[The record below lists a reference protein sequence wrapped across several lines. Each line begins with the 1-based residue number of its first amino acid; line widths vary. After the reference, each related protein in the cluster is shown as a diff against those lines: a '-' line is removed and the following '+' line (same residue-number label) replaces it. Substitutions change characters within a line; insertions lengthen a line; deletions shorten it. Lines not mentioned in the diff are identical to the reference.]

1 MAGNYTVTYTGAD
14 YEITRRGITLAADA
28 KSKVYGT
35 GEKALTYTIGGLGL
49 AFSDT
54 VTGALNREAGET
66 VGKYAINQGAL
77 NVDAA
82 VAGNYTVTYT
92 GADYEITKAP
102 LTVTANNKTVKYDGT
117 AYLGGNGVAYSG
129 FVLGENESSLGL
141 IPTYGGTSQGA
152 VNKGEYALT
161 PGGLPLGNYDYNY
174 VNGTLTI
181 EAIPF
186 GIVTWQA
193 NMKPDDV
200 YKYVT
205 TLALPVDQK
214 DVTYSIVD
222 QNGNSYRDIGGQR
235 ATIDSKGEVL
245 VGRILGAKEFY
256 VQANIKNDSGN
267 YLTDVDRKVVNIG
280 KPDDYENPFRR
291 LLNPPSP
298 IPLDKLDEFF
308 YYRGK
313 TPDNTTGPDKFYSD
327 VNTKERT
334 LGPSGKLFSDET
346 KVTFPGVT
354 GVDFYAMDKL
364 TQTDPVT
371 TVELGAPKT
380 VIYAKEINLGIQG
393 LDKQILHGSRQ
404 TIPDYSDLTD
414 LETGVGNATGVG
426 VTDKITTASLN
437 PSQKNIPYYLRSAF
451 LKVVPYNTINPA
463 SVDDPDEGRMFA
475 GDYVAY
481 LTYWKTKG
489 VDAAGS
495 KTVNL
500 FNQIALSADLP
511 FGSPANGINVFLS
524 DYYGQAVQGAG
535 GDPVTGIYQP
545 GTGSLMENFVG
556 GIDPNGEFQ
565 LQIEDVGH
573 FARGVLDDWSVYLT
587 QRILI
592 NIANG
597 AGKELS
603 FISGDAGTR
612 VDGTLWNLELAKL
625 SFLSTANVTITD
637 SDFYQTGDSWKAE
650 SALDLTMSGVGIR
663 GGTASSSVTLAA
675 GGAVD
680 LKNFNLGGIS
690 STTISAGKGVKIEND
705 GDVQLDNVA
714 MTSTSAGGAEVG
726 NIAVVRTKDGSL
738 EMRNVTIEG
747 FSSAEVGSDSLKN
760 KGRVLMSGTA
770 ATKYNIKELVGAAVN
785 ADTKIQM
792 SMKDGGGA
800 LDGTML
806 VEGSLPV
813 ATRLAQTMAELGESL
828 PEATANANVQ
838 AKEIDLSANRINF
851 NNAALVAMNSITAR
865 ANTVLL
871 QNSFMTVVRNSG
883 SINMYVQTG
892 LVNRTYDTVAAG
904 YLNFAGAASN
914 FRIGNV
920 LNLTIANSKDISDAI
935 SGGQMLENPATAQA
949 GKVNVLKL

>member
-1 MAGNYTVTYTGAD
+1 MTIGGAGAGNYNLVQPTTLTANITAKDLTVFNGVAQS
-14 YEITRRGITLAADA
+14 R
-28 KSKVYGT
+28 VYDGT
-35 GEKALTYTIGGLGL
+35 TVA
-49 AFSDT
+49 T
-54 VTGALNREAGET
+54 VTGVGLQDVAVGFGTDNDRKYYTGDKVELVGDGSWAFASKN
-66 VGKYAINQGAL
+66 VGKGKQVTLTGVSL
-77 NVDAA
+77 SGLD
-82 VAGNYTVTYT
+82 AGNYNLIQPGLT
-92 GADYEITKAP
+92 GEITAAP
-102 LTVTANNKTVKYDGT
+102 FEITTYKSEMRPDEIFRFVK
-117 AYLGGNGVAYSG
+117 
-129 FVLGENESSLGL
+129 
-141 IPTYGGTSQGA
+141 
-152 VNKGEYALT
+152 
-161 PGGLPLGNYDYNY
+161 
-174 VNGTLTI
+174 
-181 EAIPF
+181 
-186 GIVTWQA
+186 
-193 NMKPDDV
+193 
-200 YKYVT
+200 
-205 TLALPVDQK
+205 TLAFDVDLG
-214 DVTYSIVD
+214 DLTFTIVD
-222 QNGNSYRDIGGQR
+222 ANGNPYGDGR
-235 ATIDSKGEVL
+235 ATIVSPGNATDAGQVE
-245 VGRILGAKEFY
+245 VGRILGAENFY
-256 VQANIKNDSGN
+256 VKADIKNEFGN
-267 YLTDVDRKVVNIG
+267 YLTDTDKKLVTIL
-280 KPDDYENPFRR
+280 KPLDYENPFRK
-291 LLNPPSP
+291 LLNPSSSP

-308 YYRGK
+308 FYRGK
-313 TPDNTTGPDKFYSD
+313 ADGYTDGPSQFYSD
-327 VNTKERT
+327 VKTKERT
-334 LGPSGKLFSDET
+334 LGPTTGIHFSVGT
-346 KVTFPGVT
+346 SVTFPGVNN
-354 GVDFYAMDKL
+354 VDFYAMDKL

-705 GDVQLDNVA
+705 GDVQLDKVA

-747 FSSAEVGSDSLKN
+747 FSSAAVGSDSLKN

-892 LVNRTYDTVAAG
+892 LVNRTYGGDPVAG
-904 YLNFAGAASN
+904 RLNFAGAPST

-920 LNLTIANSKDISDAI
+920 LNLTIGPETDIGAVINS
-935 SGGQMLENPATAQA
+935 GQIRENVNDSMA
-949 GKVNVLKL
+949 GKVNVRPLL